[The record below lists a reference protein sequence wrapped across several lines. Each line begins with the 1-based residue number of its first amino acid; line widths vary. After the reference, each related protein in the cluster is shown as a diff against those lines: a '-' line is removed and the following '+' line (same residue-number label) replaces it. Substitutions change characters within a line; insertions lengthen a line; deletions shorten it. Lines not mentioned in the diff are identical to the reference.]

1 MNVIH
6 YQPWNTLDQMR
17 REMDKVFAS
26 YADRDEGSSV
36 VAADWLPAV
45 DVREDPERFV
55 IVADVPGVEPKD
67 IDINMENGVLTISGK
82 KEVESEEELK
92 NYKRVERARGSF
104 YRRFTLPES
113 ADAEKISAKFT
124 NGVLEIV
131 IPKQERVQPRKITIE
146 S

>member
-6 YQPWNTLDQMR
+6 YQPWNTLEQMR

-26 YADRDEGSSV
+26 YADREDGDSV

-45 DVREDPERFV
+45 DVREEPERFV
-55 IVADVPGVEPKD
+55 IIADVPGVDPEN
-67 IDINMENGVLTISGK
+67 IDINMENGVLTISGEK
-82 KEVESEEELK
+82 QVESEEELK

-104 YRRFTLPES
+104 YRRFTLPET
-113 ADAEKISAKFT
+113 ADAEKINARFT

>member
-1 MNVIH
+1 MSLIH
-6 YQPWNTLDQMR
+6 YQPWNTLEQMR

-26 YADRDEGSSV
+26 YADRDDGNSV

-45 DVREDPERFV
+45 DVREDSERFV
-55 IVADVPGVEPKD
+55 IIADVPGVEPKD
-67 IDINMENGVLTISGK
+67 IDINMENGVLTISGEK
-82 KEVESEEELK
+82 QVESEEELR

-104 YRRFTLPES
+104 YRRFTLPET
-113 ADAEKISAKFT
+113 ADAEKISAKFS

-131 IPKQERVQPRKITIE
+131 IPKQEKVQPRKIAIE

>member
-1 MNVIH
+1 
-6 YQPWNTLDQMR
+6 MR

-26 YADRDEGSSV
+26 YADRDDGNSV

-55 IVADVPGVEPKD
+55 IIADVPGVDPKD
-67 IDINMENGVLTISGK
+67 IDINMENGVLTISGEK
-82 KEVESEEELK
+82 QVESEEELK

-104 YRRFTLPES
+104 FRRFTLPET

-124 NGVLEIV
+124 NGVLEV
-131 IPKQERVQPRKITIE
+131 AIPKQERVQPRKIAIE

>member
-26 YADRDEGSSV
+26 YADRDDGNSV

-45 DVREDPERFV
+45 DVREDAECFV
-55 IVADVPGVEPKD
+55 ITADVPGVEPKD
-67 IDINMENGVLTISGK
+67 IDINMEKGVLTLSGEK
-82 KEVESEEELK
+82 QVESEEELK

-113 ADAEKISAKFT
+113 ADAERISAKFT

-131 IPKQERVQPRKITIE
+131 IPKQERVQPRKIAIE

>member
-6 YQPWNTLDQMR
+6 YQPWNALEQMR

-26 YADRDEGSSV
+26 YADREEGSSV

-45 DVREDPERFV
+45 DIREEPERFV
-55 IVADVPGVEPKD
+55 ITADVPGVEPNE
-67 IDINMENGVLTISGK
+67 IDINMENGVLTISGEK
-82 KEVESEEELK
+82 QTESEEELK
-92 NYKRVERARGSF
+92 NYKRVERTRGSF

-113 ADAEKISAKFT
+113 ADADRINARFS

-131 IPKQERVQPRKITIE
+131 IPKQERVQPRKIAIE